1 MRDIAVSLV
10 EKIRRTRVRKKQ
22 EGDLRARETRN
33 GNEENFDRSRLTVKY
48 SAGGL
53 GLSVYTQW
61 KTKIAGSENAASVL
75 AVDRIG

>member
-1 MRDIAVSLV
+1 MYVKR
-10 EKIRRTRVRKKQ
+10 
-22 EGDLRARETRN
+22 DLRARETRN